1 MRYQIVSDSSSNIF
15 HVEGANYTT
24 VPMKVVGAK
33 EYVDTPELDLQGMVD
48 DLKKYKSWNSLG
60 HPLSWDDVYKLNLAQ
75 FYLAFE
81 AYYKRIKK
89 FFKDFHHID
98 LDYKKINYKELLYNE
113 DGLEFEK
120 RLQKHIKKCRTSL
133 MNLIQLGNVY
143 DTILLTEQSCIY
155 HELQSYAFDDD
166 EFVVFEFVG
175 GCEKCTEEYVDGEI
189 YRHDECEEGSGPPY
203 HPACQC
209 FFIDFIAEDDEL
221 RDLFPEYDY
230 EGEK

>member
-1 MRYQIVSDSSSNIF
+1 MRKR
-15 HVEGANYTT
+15 H
-24 VPMKVVGAK
+24 MKPKSPKAKRMRK
-33 EYVDTPELDLQGMVD
+33 EYLK
-48 DLKKYKSWNSLG
+48 LKKDLDIIRDDALEILLVTAIPGFNEEK
-60 HPLSWDDVYKLNLAQ
+60 PWDEIHEEHLKI
-75 FYLAFE
+75 FYDTFE
-81 AYYKRIKK
+81 AYFKRIVKY
-89 FFKDFHHID
+89 FKEVHGVYLDYRHI
-98 LDYKKINYKELLYNE
+98 DYKKLLYDD
-113 DGLEFEK
+113 DGLTFEE
-120 RLQKHIKKCRTSL
+120 RLDKHIKKCINKEYT
-133 MNLIQLGNVY
+133 IVKLGNAY
-143 DTILLTEQSCIY
+143 DKILLTEQSCIY